1 MLKRSLFLTLMA
13 AAVVILPVGAS
24 LAQDA
29 TTAASKTQRVIPRQP
44 VPGPWIA
51 EMGEMGTTYGFAS
64 FLQCQNSVSGIG
76 GFCYQQ

>member
-1 MLKRSLFLTLMA
+1 MLKRSLFLAFTA

-29 TTAASKTQRVIPRQP
+29 TLAASRTQRVIPPQP
-44 VPGPWIA
+44 VPGVWIA

-64 FLQCQNSVSGIG
+64 FSQCQISVSGIG
-76 GFCYQQ
+76 GFCYRQ